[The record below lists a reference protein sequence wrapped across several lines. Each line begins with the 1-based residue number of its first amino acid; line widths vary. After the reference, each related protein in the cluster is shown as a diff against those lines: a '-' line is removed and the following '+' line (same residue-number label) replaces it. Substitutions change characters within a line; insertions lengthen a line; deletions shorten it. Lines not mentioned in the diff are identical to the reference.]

1 MKLKLNT
8 TAPIAVET
16 YLNGDIVLGHLE
28 YHPADEFGTPPH
40 FVLVDEVSDDFPI
53 LFENGEVIFNNG
65 WLHFEDVTF
74 GEVKFKFAG
83 Y

>member
-1 MKLKLNT
+1 MKLKLT
-8 TAPIAVET
+8 STAPIAVET
-16 YLNGDIVLGHLE
+16 HLNGDIVLGHLE

-74 GEVKFKFAG
+74 GTVKFKFTG